1 MSEKLSYEHIA
12 SLNPWDQ
19 IALVNSTFLR
29 EEGDAPLLS
38 TAFFKQFKLITEE
51 FEETNGAYNNIL
63 FLSDELR
70 DGIGDMITVIFGS
83 MWRANLKFDPAYWV
97 EQWGVPGTP
106 LNYSKEETGEK
117 FYELKKAYEDL
128 ALAINHQSESGEE
141 PNAPQIETITR
152 LYNELIF
159 KLTGFAAFL
168 GVPVVSD
175 LTNITFSN
183 LSKVCKTEKEL
194 EETVLKYSNLGVSVY
209 DRVTPAGGWAVFSAK
224 DQYDTAGTFYPANKF
239 LKNVYMTQPFFPSIK
254 TFPDA
259 VPQSVEHVHSLG
271 IIAGLAADDENKTE

>member
-12 SLNPWDQ
+12 SLYPWDQ
-19 IALVNSTFLR
+19 IALLNSTFLR
-29 EEGDAPLLS
+29 EEGDAPLFS
-38 TAFFKQFKLITEE
+38 TSFFKQFDLIKEE
-51 FEETNGAYNNIL
+51 FKETEGAYNNIL

-83 MWRANLKFDPAYWV
+83 MWRANLKFDPSSWV
-97 EQWGVPGTP
+97 EQWGIPGTP
-106 LNYSKEETGEK
+106 LNYSKEETSNN

-128 ALAINHQSESGEE
+128 SLVIKEQSESGEQ
-141 PNAPQIETITR
+141 PNEAQIEAITL

-159 KLTGFAAFL
+159 KITGFAAFL
-168 GVPVVSD
+168 AIPVVTD

-194 EETVLKYSNLGVSVY
+194 EETVLKYSNLGVSTY

-224 DQYDTAGTFYPANKF
+224 DQYDNDGNFFPQHKF
-239 LKNVYMTQPFFPSIK
+239 LKNVYMVQPFFPSIK

-259 VPQSVEHVHSLG
+259 VPQSVDHVHSMG
-271 IIAGLAADDENKTE
+271 IIAGLTADDENKTE